1 MSKNFFQLFSEFN
14 PLKAHRTEEEHKHSY
29 LKVGGVEGFRCVCGE
44 VISVDSAFDCGI
56 SVVEV
61 KSEKDEILDMIDE
74 MLLDPPMRG
83 DVALVWLRNK
93 IEKRN

>member
-1 MSKNFFQLFSEFN
+1 MSKNFFQLFSEFS
-14 PLKAHRTEEEHKHSY
+14 PLKADRSAEPHKHSY
-29 LKVGGVEGFRCVCGE
+29 LKVGGVEGYRCVCGE
-44 VISVDSAFDCGI
+44 VVSMDAVLEYGVE
-56 SVVEV
+56 VVEI

>member
-14 PLKAHRTEEEHKHSY
+14 PLRANQTEEAHKHSY
-29 LKVGGVEGFRCVCGE
+29 LKVGGVEGYRCVCDE
-44 VISVDSAFDCGI
+44 VISMDAVLEYGVQ
-56 SVVEV
+56 VVEV